1 MTMKRYLMQLL
12 VIVMSIVEEV
22 HLPMEGEGA
31 AVLRNRSSEHNNIRY
46 KWMVYDADSKS
57 FNTVN
62 DTYPGCKVV
71 KLDCVGHVQKRM
83 GKHLLNLK
91 ARTKGKL
98 ADGRAIGGHGHLSDD
113 KI

>member
-1 MTMKRYLMQLL
+1 MQLL

-22 HLPMEGEGA
+22 HLPMEAEGA
-31 AVLRNRSSEHNNIRY
+31 TVLRNRSSEHNNIRY

-71 KLDCVGHVQKRM
+71 KLDCVGYVQK
-83 GKHLLNLK
+83 
-91 ARTKGKL
+91 
-98 ADGRAIGGHGHLSDD
+98 
-113 KI
+113 